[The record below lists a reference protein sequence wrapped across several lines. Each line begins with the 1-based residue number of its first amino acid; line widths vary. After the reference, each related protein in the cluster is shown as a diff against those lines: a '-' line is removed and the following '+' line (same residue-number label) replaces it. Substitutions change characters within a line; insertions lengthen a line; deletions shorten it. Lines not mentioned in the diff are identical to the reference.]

1 MYLNRLE
8 FKNDAFRGIDPRC
21 RIGAGAGL
29 ILSSLTLSNPLVLAC
44 LILGTAVPLWRDG
57 KRVLARLLPVNLFA
71 LVLFLT
77 LPLGALWGGAG
88 VPGARAALGAALV
101 YTLRINAAAIIY
113 MALII
118 PLGIGGLTN
127 ALLKL
132 RCPEKLAALLLLT
145 YRSLFVMYQR
155 IFVSV
160 SSLKLRQPRQGALGK
175 WRSYAAVFGTAL
187 AGALQRS
194 RKIGRALKFRGFDG
208 ALPITRTF
216 ILRPGDLLFFAG
228 ALLIAAGLWVLNRY
242 ILIEESWN
250 F

>member
-29 ILSSLTLSNPLVLAC
+29 ILCCLTLSNPLLLAL
-44 LILGTAVPLWRDG
+44 LILAAAVPLLRDL
-57 KRVLARLLPVNLFA
+57 RRLLARLLPVNLFA
-71 LVLFLT
+71 LFLVLT
-77 LPLGALWGGAG
+77 LIP
-88 VPGARAALGAALV
+88 VPGGGFGNQAGPAVGLLLALRL
-101 YTLRINAAAIIY
+101 NAAALIS

-132 RCPEKLAALLLLT
+132 RCPEKLAALFLLT
-145 YRSLFVMYQR
+145 YRALFVMYRR

-160 SSLKLRQPRQGALGK
+160 ASLKLRQPRQHILGQ

-187 AGALQRS
+187 AGAFRRS
-194 RKIGRALKFRGFDG
+194 GKIGRALKSRGFDG
-208 ALPITRTF
+208 SLPITRDF
-216 ILRPGDLLFFAG
+216 VLKPGDLRFLACSLLTAA
-228 ALLIAAGLWVLNRY
+228 ALWALDRY
-242 ILIEESWN
+242 LRAR
-250 F
+250 

>member
-1 MYLNRLE
+1 MYLDRLE

-29 ILSSLTLSNPLVLAC
+29 ILSSLTLSSPLLLAG
-44 LILGTAVPLWRDG
+44 LILGAAIPLWRDG

-71 LVLFLT
+71 LVLVLT

-88 VPGARAALGAALV
+88 SPGVREALWEALV
-101 YTLRINAAAIIY
+101 YTLRINAAAVLY

-155 IFVSV
+155 LFVSAA
-160 SSLKLRQPRQGALGK
+160 SLKLRQPRQGALEE
-175 WRSYAAVFGTAL
+175 WQSYSAVFGTAL
-187 AGALQRS
+187 VSALQRS
-194 RKIGRALKFRGFDG
+194 RKIGRALKSRGFDG
-208 ALPITRTF
+208 SLPITRTF
-216 ILRPGDLLFFAG
+216 ILRPGDLFFFAG
-228 ALLIAAGLWVLNRY
+228 ALLIAAGLWVLNRC
-242 ILIEESWN
+242 IVEGSWN